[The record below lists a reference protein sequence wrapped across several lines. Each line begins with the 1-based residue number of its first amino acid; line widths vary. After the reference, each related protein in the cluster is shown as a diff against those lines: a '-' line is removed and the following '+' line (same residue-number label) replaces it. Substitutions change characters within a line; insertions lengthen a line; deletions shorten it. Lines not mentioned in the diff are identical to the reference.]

1 MKRLPVAP
9 TCQTFKS
16 VTDDL
21 ESLQSDTPVAAERV
35 DQISD
40 DNSQLSSLLLR
51 PAMKRLSAHANRKPL
66 VIKPETK
73 AKTLKD
79 IDFSIPSPTRVD
91 KPVLFSL
98 TSDTDSGRISPVP
111 PSYKSTP
118 FASVLP
124 KAQRIDKSELNQ
136 SNTALKVVLP
146 IKQAASQPKERKN
159 LDNAWKNIK
168 MEQDEKYADNFRND
182 MLLTRCWEI
191 WRQGFHWIVVSVL
204 MVQNEGVKFN
214 NLS

>member
-9 TCQTFKS
+9 TCQIFKS

-21 ESLQSDTPVAAERV
+21 ESLRSDTPVAAERV
-35 DQISD
+35 DHISD
-40 DNSQLSSLLLR
+40 DGNSQLSSLLLR
-51 PAMKRLSAHANRKPL
+51 PATKRFSAHANRNPL

-79 IDFSIPSPTRVD
+79 IDFSIPSPTRVN
-91 KPVLFSL
+91 KSVPFSL
-98 TSDTDSGRISPVP
+98 TSDTDSRGRISPVP

-118 FASVLP
+118 FTSVLP
-124 KAQRIDKSELNQ
+124 KVQRIEKPDLSQ
-136 SNTALKVVLP
+136 SDPTLKVVLP

-159 LDNAWKNIK
+159 LDDAWKNIK

-191 WRQGFHWIVVSVL
+191 WRQGFHWIMVSVP
-204 MVQNEGVKFN
+204 MMQNEN
-214 NLS
+214 SQT